1 MYTGGIRLP
10 TAVRAPGVAPLRP
23 EAVVEYYATMQAAVL
38 ILMAVVVG
46 VLIYTLIRLGK
57 SDYTYLA
64 DRMADRTRDR
74 FEVLKPCPLCSTML
88 RRGETVHSVVF
99 SGPAR
104 TESVQPGTATVPRRT
119 GSRRTPEESMAHIFG
134 CPYCYP
140 PDDEHPR
147 YCPVCERK
155 LGPEDYV
162 IARMFNRAP
171 RSHVHV
177 LGCTQCR
184 GPGSRARR

>member
-1 MYTGGIRLP
+1 
-10 TAVRAPGVAPLRP
+10 
-23 EAVVEYYATMQAAVL
+23 
-38 ILMAVVVG
+38 MAK
-46 VLIYTLIRLGK
+46 R
-57 SDYTYLA
+57 S
-64 DRMADRTRDR
+64 RNS
-74 FEVLKPCPLCSTML
+74 FEVLKPCPICHTML
-88 RRGETVHSVVF
+88 RRGERLHTVVYT
-99 SGPAR
+99 G
-104 TESVQPGTATVPRRT
+104 
-119 GSRRTPEESMAHIFG
+119 GSRRPRGSGAQSGGAAGAEDAHLPADRTSHAPEPGAPRRDEDTLTHIFG

-155 LGPEDYV
+155 LGPDDYV

>member
-1 MYTGGIRLP
+1 
-10 TAVRAPGVAPLRP
+10 
-23 EAVVEYYATMQAAVL
+23 
-38 ILMAVVVG
+38 MAK
-46 VLIYTLIRLGK
+46 R
-57 SDYTYLA
+57 S
-64 DRMADRTRDR
+64 RNS
-74 FEVLKPCPLCSTML
+74 FEVLKPCPICHTML
-88 RRGETVHSVVF
+88 RRGERLHTVVYT
-99 SGPAR
+99 SGGR
-104 TESVQPGTATVPRRT
+104 QPRGGGAEDAPGSADGTSRAPEQSAPRRDEDT
-119 GSRRTPEESMAHIFG
+119 LTHIFG

-171 RSHVHV
+171 RSHIHV

>member
-1 MYTGGIRLP
+1 
-10 TAVRAPGVAPLRP
+10 
-23 EAVVEYYATMQAAVL
+23 
-38 ILMAVVVG
+38 MAK
-46 VLIYTLIRLGK
+46 R
-57 SDYTYLA
+57 S
-64 DRMADRTRDR
+64 RNS
-74 FEVLKPCPLCSTML
+74 FEVLKPCPICHTML
-88 RRGETVHSVVF
+88 RRGERLHTVVYTGGGRAEGQAGNASHAPERSA
-99 SGPAR
+99 G
-104 TESVQPGTATVPRRT
+104 RRDEDT
-119 GSRRTPEESMAHIFG
+119 LTHIFG

-162 IARMFNRAP
+162 IARMFNRTP

>member
-1 MYTGGIRLP
+1 
-10 TAVRAPGVAPLRP
+10 
-23 EAVVEYYATMQAAVL
+23 
-38 ILMAVVVG
+38 MAK
-46 VLIYTLIRLGK
+46 R
-57 SDYTYLA
+57 S
-64 DRMADRTRDR
+64 RSS
-74 FEVLKPCPLCSTML
+74 FEVLKPCPICHTML
-88 RRGETVHSVVF
+88 RRGERLHTVVYTGGGRRPRDDGGGGAGDASRAGEQ
-99 SGPAR
+99 SEPEGSAR
-104 TESVQPGTATVPRRT
+104 RRDEDT
-119 GSRRTPEESMAHIFG
+119 LTHIFG

-140 PDDEHPR
+140 PDDDHPR

-155 LGPEDYV
+155 LGPDDYV

>member
-1 MYTGGIRLP
+1 MVLAAIVGYLVYTI
-10 TAVRAPGVAPLRP
+10 VKLRD
-23 EAVVEYYATMQAAVL
+23 
-38 ILMAVVVG
+38 
-46 VLIYTLIRLGK
+46 
-57 SDYTYLA
+57 SDYSVLA
-64 DRMADRTRDR
+64 NRMATRSR
-74 FEVLKPCPLCSTML
+74 KSFEVLKPCPICNTML
-88 RRGETVHSVVF
+88 RRGERLHTVVY
-99 SGPAR
+99 
-104 TESVQPGTATVPRRT
+104 TAGGRAQSRRAQGDA
-119 GSRRTPEESMAHIFG
+119 GSRAADSRAAGSRAPDSRDEDTLTHIFG

-155 LGPEDYV
+155 LRPDDYV

>member
-1 MYTGGIRLP
+1 
-10 TAVRAPGVAPLRP
+10 
-23 EAVVEYYATMQAAVL
+23 
-38 ILMAVVVG
+38 MAK
-46 VLIYTLIRLGK
+46 R
-57 SDYTYLA
+57 S
-64 DRMADRTRDR
+64 RNS
-74 FEVLKPCPLCSTML
+74 FEVLKPCPICHTML
-88 RRGETVHSVVF
+88 RRGERLHTVVYT
-99 SGPAR
+99 G
-104 TESVQPGTATVPRRT
+104 GGRRADGGGAPDG
-119 GSRRTPEESMAHIFG
+119 GSRGGGPQRGGTRRGVPQDGGFNEELDTARTPEQRTPDRNAPRRDEDTLTHIFG

-155 LGPEDYV
+155 LGAEDYV

>member
-1 MYTGGIRLP
+1 MVGGEP
-10 TAVRAPGVAPLRP
+10 TAAGHRTAGAAAAGPG
-23 EAVVEYYATMQAAVL
+23 AAREPG
-38 ILMAVVVG
+38 G
-46 VLIYTLIRLGK
+46 VPQDGG
-57 SDYTYLA
+57 
-64 DRMADRTRDR
+64 
-74 FEVLKPCPLCSTML
+74 FNEEVD
-88 RRGETVHSVVF
+88 
-99 SGPAR
+99 
-104 TESVQPGTATVPRRT
+104 TA
-119 GSRRTPEESMAHIFG
+119 RTPEQRTPDRNAPRRDEDTLTHIFG

-155 LGPEDYV
+155 LGAEDYV